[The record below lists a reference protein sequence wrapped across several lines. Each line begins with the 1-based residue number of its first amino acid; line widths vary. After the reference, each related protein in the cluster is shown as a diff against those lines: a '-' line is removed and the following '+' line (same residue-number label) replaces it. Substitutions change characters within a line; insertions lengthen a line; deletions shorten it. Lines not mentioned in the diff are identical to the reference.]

1 MKPVKPQTTIRIGKK
16 GITEPLIK
24 EISFQIKNKK
34 SVKIKLL
41 ASFIAFLEE
50 TQGDKFTS
58 HKGTFK
64 KELARIIADKT
75 RSKVSKIIGNIIYLY
90 SEK

>member
-1 MKPVKPQTTIRIGKK
+1 MKRAEPQVTIRIGKK

-34 SVKIKLL
+34 AVKIKLL
-41 ASFIAFLEE
+41 ASFVALLEE
-50 TQGDKFTS
+50 TEGDKFTS
-58 HKGTFK
+58 RRGTFK
-64 KELARIIADKT
+64 KELARMIADKT
-75 RSKVSKIIGNIIYLY
+75 KSKISKVIGNTIYLY